1 MSVSLSK
8 LVFNSPTE
16 DFKFAAKRFVDE
28 QTKNHG
34 NAQYAEL
41 AALLGATRGL
51 SFVHQQNHWCSKGQN
66 YYGDHLL
73 FMRLYEATD
82 KEIDPLA
89 EKAVGLGTES
99 FVMMTNLM
107 PHTRAFMGFVG
118 DELNNPDDGYSSSL
132 KAELLFAAIAEEVFK
147 TLKTQGLLTPGLE
160 QLIGTMMDVHEGHL
174 YLLKQ
179 RGK

>member
-1 MSVSLSK
+1 MSISLSK

-28 QTKNHG
+28 QVKNHG

-41 AALLGATRGL
+41 AVLLGATRGL
-51 SFVHQQNHWCSKGQN
+51 SFVHQQDHWCSKGNN

-89 EKAVGLGTES
+89 EKAVGLGSEA
-99 FVMMTNLM
+99 FVMMANHM
-107 PHTRAFMGFVG
+107 PHTQAFLALVG
-118 DELNNPDDGYSSSL
+118 DELNNPDDVYSSGY